1 MNAPSCAATAAPPTT
16 AAASPAVADVAGNQS
31 TLTFEPVLAAHAA
44 MLARIAASYEANATA
59 RQDLVQDMAFALWR
73 ALPRWRQ
80 EGSLRSFVARI
91 AHNCCVDHIA
101 RQSKHR
107 HDDIED
113 EVLADATANP
123 QHDAARAE
131 RYERL
136 QQALR
141 QLPLGQRQAVTLALE
156 GFSHS
161 EIAAAL
167 NITVNNA
174 DARISRARRALAK
187 RFGEQS

>member
-1 MNAPSCAATAAPPTT
+1 MNAPSCAAAAAPPTT
-16 AAASPAVADVAGNQS
+16 IDASLAATDAADNGSGLA
-31 TLTFEPVLAAHAA
+31 FEPVLAAHAA

-59 RQDLVQDMAFALWR
+59 RQDLVQDMALALWR
-73 ALPRWRQ
+73 ALPRWRK
-80 EGSLRSFVARI
+80 EGSLRSFIARI

-107 HDDIED
+107 HTDIED
-113 EVLADATANP
+113 KVLADATANP

-131 RYERL
+131 RYEHL
-136 QQALR
+136 QRALR

-156 GFSHS
+156 GFSHG
-161 EIAAAL
+161 EIATAL

-174 DARISRARRALAK
+174 DARISRARRTLAK
-187 RFGEQS
+187 HFGEQS